1 MPGWATSPQGT
12 AAEDRDTKQH
22 NDGKIEGFLLGA
34 FDGSSELKEY
44 HQVFVPLM
52 GQHFDA
58 RDEFLLSPAR

>member
-1 MPGWATSPQGT
+1 M
-12 AAEDRDTKQH
+12 KQH
-22 NDGKIEGFLLGA
+22 MYRRKDRGLILRA

-44 HQVFVPLM
+44 HQVFVPLK